1 MTLNSDCFLQKA
13 LGNICMAVQKENIHA
28 VHLQYSPMTLSLP
41 SKCSFPDDPLGLIGA
56 VMEPNGAGLA
66 AVCCAAALGTSL
78 RQAWGPLA
86 APGLSLWS
94 PRAACLTEA
103 AGTGPGVPSARPV
116 RAALLLCGQQPRLWG
131 ASGAVGASM
140 FTRMC

>member
-1 MTLNSDCFLQKA
+1 MTLNSDCFLQEA
-13 LGNICMAVQKENIHA
+13 LGNICMAVQKEKIHA
-28 VHLQYSPMTLSLP
+28 VHFQYSPMTLSLP

-86 APGLSLWS
+86 ASGLSLWR
-94 PRAACLTEA
+94 PRVTCLTGA
-103 AGTGPGVPSARPV
+103 AGTGVGVPSARPAHV
-116 RAALLLCGQQPRLWG
+116 ALLLCGQQPRLWR

-140 FTRMC
+140 FARVC